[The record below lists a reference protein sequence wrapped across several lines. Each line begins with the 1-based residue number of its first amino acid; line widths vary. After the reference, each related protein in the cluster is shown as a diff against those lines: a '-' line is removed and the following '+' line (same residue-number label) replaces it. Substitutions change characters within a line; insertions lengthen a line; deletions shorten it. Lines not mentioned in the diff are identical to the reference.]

1 MASEN
6 SKTYEANLVI
16 KGVFEGED
24 LRKALDITEEL
35 EKYIRKINSNGG
47 VKVDVQNLKDL
58 QEAAKK
64 IKTDLGLAGKAGKG
78 SFGGIF
84 DRFKGF
90 DGKSIFGLA
99 TSIGALIIGIKSL
112 KDAIVQAYGLFKNAE
127 RIKADLIRSG
137 YTKEE
142 AESAYR
148 FVRETPTAYDK
159 AGLDRNVEAYSYL
172 ASKKNLI
179 GGKDAI
185 EKIVRFNS
193 YLSDYSTSSL
203 AYSGDLQG
211 TVERLSVF
219 SNDLNRMAEIMDY
232 SADFNN
238 ATGESF
244 ENYLKLVEQMSE
256 YSAGKASPRE
266 IFEAATR
273 TMKGFDTYE
282 RYSKVFEAVK
292 GFTAGSELGKTLQAL
307 LSETGK
313 PFHSF
318 EKMME
323 YYGGD
328 VNEALRVLLET
339 INSASEKG
347 NLTGAQNIML
357 KDLILSPAN
366 LKLANEFLSKDKF
379 KGVEVKGVIEN
390 TKYLL
395 SKMSYELRELQAQR
409 AKRGVGTILTEEGRL
424 TEKEFDQMKIKAG
437 YLGTYKDYLK
447 RHDRDVEA
455 QMKENEETADV
466 LLRGA
471 NYQRN
476 MEAQMK
482 KNEESAELKGSNYQD
497 NRNINI
503 ENTFNIQNKDPKET
517 AEEVSQTMNQQIRK
531 RPVFA

>member
-16 KGVFEGED
+16 KGVFEGAD
-24 LRKALDITEEL
+24 LRKAVDITEEL

-64 IKTDLGLAGKAGKG
+64 IKTDLGFAGKAGKG

-84 DRFKGF
+84 DGFKGF

-137 YTKEE
+137 YTKAE

-148 FVRETPTAYDK
+148 FVRETPTTYDK

-193 YLSDYSTSSL
+193 YLSDFSSSSL

-219 SNDLNRMAEIMDY
+219 SNDLNRMAEIMNY

-256 YSAGKASPRE
+256 YSAGKASPKE
-266 IFEAATR
+266 MFEAATR

-339 INSASEKG
+339 INSASAKG

-366 LKLANEFLSKDKF
+366 FKLANEFLSKDKF

-390 TKYLL
+390 TKDLL
-395 SKMSYELRELQAQR
+395 QNMSTQVQEFQLQQ
-409 AKRGVGTILTEEGRL
+409 AKRGVGTSLTEEGFL
-424 TEKEFDQMKIKAG
+424 TKEQFKQMQIKVGYMGSYETYVERYFKNMDAKIKETREIVDRL
-437 YLGTYKDYLK
+437 LG
-447 RHDRDVEA
+447 
-455 QMKENEETADV
+455 
-466 LLRGA
+466 GA
-471 NYQRN
+471 
-476 MEAQMK
+476 
-482 KNEESAELKGSNYQD
+482 NYQD

-503 ENTFNIQNKDPKET
+503 ENTFNIQNNSPEKT
-517 AEEVSQTMNQQIRK
+517 AVEVSQTMNQQIRK
-531 RPVFA
+531 RPDFA

>member
-1 MASEN
+1 MASES
-6 SKTYEANLVI
+6 SKTFQADLVVR
-16 KGVFEGED
+16 GVFEGAD
-24 LRKALDITEEL
+24 LRQAVDITEEL

-47 VKVDVQNLKDL
+47 VRVDVQNLKEL

-64 IKTDLGLAGKAGKG
+64 IKTDLGLAGKSGKG

-84 DRFKGF
+84 DGFKGF
-90 DGKSIFGLA
+90 DGKSFLGLT
-99 TSIGALIIGIKSL
+99 TSIGGLIIGIKSL

-148 FVRETPTAYDK
+148 FVREIPTIQDE

-193 YLSDYSTSSL
+193 ALSDFSSSSL

-211 TVERLSVF
+211 TVERLSKF

-232 SADFNN
+232 SADFNK

-266 IFEAATR
+266 MFEAATR

-328 VNEALRVLLET
+328 VNEALRVLLEA

-357 KDLILSPAN
+357 KDLILPPAY
-366 LKLANEFLSKDKF
+366 LKMANDFLSKDKF
-379 KGVEVKGVIEN
+379 KGVESKGVIEN
-390 TKYLL
+390 AVDLLQYMSNLMREFEVQRKKREIGTALTGEKLLTKTEFEKIKLL
-395 SKMSYELRELQAQR
+395 SPSGAAYSLLPYETYVEDYYRNM
-409 AKRGVGTILTEEGRL
+409 
-424 TEKEFDQMKIKAG
+424 EK
-437 YLGTYKDYLK
+437 
-447 RHDRDVEA
+447 
-455 QMKENEETADV
+455 QMKENKERAYEMFGGTTI
-466 LLRGA
+466 
-471 NYQRN
+471 
-476 MEAQMK
+476 
-482 KNEESAELKGSNYQD
+482 YQD
-497 NRNINI
+497 NRTINTQ
-503 ENTFNIQNKDPKET
+503 NAFNIQNNNPKET
-517 AEEVSQTMNQQIRK
+517 AEKVGQKVEEVTQQTG
-531 RPVFA
+531 RPVFE

>member
-6 SKTYEANLVI
+6 NKTFQADLVVR
-16 KGVFEGED
+16 GVFEGAD
-24 LRKALDITEEL
+24 LRQAVDITEEL

-47 VKVDVQNLKDL
+47 VRVDVQNLKEL

-64 IKTDLGLAGKAGKG
+64 IKTDLGLTGKSGKG

-84 DRFKGF
+84 DGFKGF
-90 DGKSIFGLA
+90 DGKSFLGLT
-99 TSIGALIIGIKSL
+99 TSIGGLIIGIKSL

-142 AESAYR
+142 AENAYR
-148 FVRETPTAYDK
+148 FVREIPTIQDE

-193 YLSDYSTSSL
+193 VLSDFSSSSL

-211 TVERLSVF
+211 TVERLSKF

-232 SADFNN
+232 SADFNQ

-266 IFEAATR
+266 MFEAATR

-328 VNEALRVLLET
+328 VNEALRVLLEA

-357 KDLILSPAN
+357 KDLILTPAD
-366 LKLANEFLSKDKF
+366 LKLANDFLSKDKF
-379 KGVEVKGVIEN
+379 KGVESKGVIEN
-390 TKYLL
+390 TVDLL
-395 SKMSYELRELQAQR
+395 QYMSTLVNAFKVQR
-409 AKRGVGTILTEEGRL
+409 IKRGIGTAVTEGGTLTETEYERKQLLAPGVGSYLSPYKTYLEQQNKRIEDKRKNTRESAYEMFGGTI
-424 TEKEFDQMKIKAG
+424 
-437 YLGTYKDYLK
+437 
-447 RHDRDVEA
+447 
-455 QMKENEETADV
+455 
-466 LLRGA
+466 
-471 NYQRN
+471 
-476 MEAQMK
+476 
-482 KNEESAELKGSNYQD
+482 YQD
-497 NRNINI
+497 NRTINTQ
-503 ENTFNIQNKDPKET
+503 NTFNIQNQDPKKT
-517 AEEVSQTMNQQIRK
+517 AEQVGQKVGEVQQTEG
-531 RPVFA
+531 PVFK